1 LQAIQ
6 RTMCPDRQQSPAAY
20 LAAMIDERTRDPGL
34 STIGSGARSWEN
46 LRRFWTSQQR
56 PDASELIWVESDDEQ
71 APESPSGRHR
81 SLIVVAHGSRQGA
94 TEGSFIIS
102 YPVATDDRAQHLPAV
117 SGLLVAMGWAVL
129 ASRRGRTDGGNV
141 NTAVLVNTSHFGL
154 EQILWLAEAV
164 STAQDR
170 RPCTNTL
177 MPGPSAAP
185 TGGDSRTREMRDQVE
200 ACVHEGGAGDDVA
213 S

>member
-1 LQAIQ
+1 
-6 RTMCPDRQQSPAAY
+6 MCPDRQQSPAAY

-34 STIGSGARSWEN
+34 STIGSGARSWED

-56 PDASELIWVESDDEQ
+56 PDASVLIWVESDDEQ

-117 SGLLVAMGWAVL
+117 SGLLVAMGLGGPGIPARKDRRRECEHRCARKHL
-129 ASRRGRTDGGNV
+129 AFRPGADTVTGGVGQHGTGPEPRHECPDARTVCRTD
-141 NTAVLVNTSHFGL
+141 
-154 EQILWLAEAV
+154 
-164 STAQDR
+164 R
-170 RPCTNTL
+170 RQFS
-177 MPGPSAAP
+177 PS
-185 TGGDSRTREMRDQVE
+185 RD
-200 ACVHEGGAGDDVA
+200 A
-213 S
+213 